1 MSGQPE
7 FNKLITTAEPAHLG
21 PQTRAAAQNIA
32 SLEEKLKPLFQT
44 SRLSLERQELV
55 RALVLLW
62 HDHLDQAHAI
72 AQSIDNADGAF
83 VHGIM
88 HRREPDFSNAGYW
101 FRRVGA
107 HPAFPLI
114 VERGAA
120 LWERA
125 SKAGLGVKL
134 IRHGHWDPFGFINAC
149 AEASPSSEPLL
160 REVQQVEFGSLLEF
174 LSSPEG

>member
-1 MSGQPE
+1 MSGQPD
-7 FNKLITTAEPAHLG
+7 FDKLLTTEELAHLG
-21 PQTRAAAQNIA
+21 PETRPGAQKIPA
-32 SLEEKLKPLFQT
+32 LEEQLKPLLQT
-44 SRLSLERQELV
+44 SRLTQERQELI

-62 HDHLDQAHAI
+62 HDHLDQAHSI
-72 AQSIDNADGAF
+72 AQSIDNSDGAF

-134 IRHGHWDPFGFINAC
+134 IRHGHWDPFAFINAC
-149 AEASPSSEPLL
+149 AEASPSTQQLL
-160 REVQQVEFGSLLEF
+160 RQVQQVEFGSLLEF
-174 LSSPEG
+174 LTSPEG